1 MKTGSCGMASLCHAL
16 LSNAAFL
23 SQLQENLHALAQID
37 ELTAFQKRRQENLSR
52 LLHFSDH
59 YHSLAPGEPVDF
71 DEFLALLELWCVSDE
86 PDSVKTIAN
95 EHNQEQA
102 ELDGLLHIISHS
114 IDGRCFR
121 PWALQTEDAVQRCG
135 FCKEKHSRNLTTAAL
150 AEKSILPV
158 SRHQDKK
165 QTLTERLLST
175 IRDPQQHCQTC
186 QAETRMDLVSPA
198 RITSL
203 KGGNLLVHAP
213 DTIQGQ
219 TMKLEQRIYCDK
231 AGLSLSPAGQSLSL
245 DWMIMRSATP

>member
-1 MKTGSCGMASLCHAL
+1 MKTGSCGMAALCHAL

-135 FCKEKHSRNLTTAAL
+135 FCKEKHSRKLTTAARPSPGTRTRSRRSPSGCSPPSETL
-150 AEKSILPV
+150 SSIARRVRPRRGWTWSARRGSPV
-158 SRHQDKK
+158 
-165 QTLTERLLST
+165 
-175 IRDPQQHCQTC
+175 
-186 QAETRMDLVSPA
+186 
-198 RITSL
+198 
-203 KGGNLLVHAP
+203 
-213 DTIQGQ
+213 
-219 TMKLEQRIYCDK
+219 
-231 AGLSLSPAGQSLSL
+231 
-245 DWMIMRSATP
+245 